1 MTRGKIVTD
10 AYSGAKR
17 AANAW
22 LVTGSDREGFICRM
36 MELFAGYGAWTPDEK
51 FQRNRKKDLQVQP
64 ECVNIIKPS
73 GADGDF
79 RVWRSLVSRLNGVQE
94 AAGSNPVTRTN
105 KLDFKSKDLRSF
117 FVVLKTLLLL
127 FFCELYREKTKIAG
141 SEQFSEQLKASKILL
156 ILFDVSSAA
165 ASGTWV

>member
-1 MTRGKIVTD
+1 MERHGKVTRGKIVTD

-94 AAGSNPVTRTN
+94 AAGSNPVTRT
-105 KLDFKSKDLRSF
+105 K
-117 FVVLKTLLLL
+117 
-127 FFCELYREKTKIAG
+127 
-141 SEQFSEQLKASKILL
+141 Q
-156 ILFDVSSAA
+156 
-165 ASGTWV
+165 

>member
-1 MTRGKIVTD
+1 MVYPGVAKFGIALEWGSRGRWFE
-10 AYSGAKR
+10 SSH
-17 AANAW
+17 
-22 LVTGSDREGFICRM
+22 SDQQIR
-36 MELFAGYGAWTPDEK
+36 
-51 FQRNRKKDLQVQP
+51 LQIERFEV
-64 ECVNIIKPS
+64 
-73 GADGDF
+73 
-79 RVWRSLVSRLNGVQE
+79 
-94 AAGSNPVTRTN
+94 
-105 KLDFKSKDLRSF
+105 F

>member
-1 MTRGKIVTD
+1 M
-10 AYSGAKR
+10 
-17 AANAW
+17 
-22 LVTGSDREGFICRM
+22 
-36 MELFAGYGAWTPDEK
+36 
-51 FQRNRKKDLQVQP
+51 QVRP

-73 GADGDF
+73 GTDGDF